1 MNCRYCGSNNAAA
14 DHRCTR
20 CGRRLHLAGAQPAPD
35 VYPVSG
41 SRALSPQLAPQ
52 TLAYVEE
59 PVPQPPK
66 RAPYQPALFNSRDLG
81 RVVPIEAYQARAAE
95 RSERA
100 KQTERTGRPAQATSA
115 PLQQQQ
121 QTNFAFPSG
130 SSTAAAATPAGR
142 PAQFGLLRDPSNEV
156 RYSQAPVAIPLHRAM
171 AAAIDLG
178 MVVVAAGLL
187 CLLLAFG
194 SGGWVLPGK
203 PLWWFAGFAGA
214 LSVIYKLV
222 WAAADADSPGL
233 RWCQLK
239 LLHFDGREP
248 VRRERL
254 ERIASSL
261 LSVMAGGLGLVWA
274 LVDEESLCWHDHSSR
289 TFLTPFSRESR
300 VN

>member
-14 DHRCTR
+14 DHRCSR
-20 CGRRLHLAGAQPAPD
+20 CGRRLHLATARPAPE

-41 SRALSPQLAPQ
+41 ARALSPQPSAE
-52 TLAYVEE
+52 AVEYVE
-59 PVPQPPK
+59 PVPQAPK

-100 KQTERTGRPAQATSA
+100 KQAERANRQAPA
-115 PLQQQQ
+115 PLPAGAALE
-121 QTNFAFPSG
+121 QTNFSFPAS
-130 SSTAAAATPAGR
+130 AAPSVAQPARG
-142 PAQFGLLRDPSNEV
+142 PASLLRDPAASQA
-156 RYSQAPVAIPLHRAM
+156 RYSQAPVAIPMHRAM

-178 MVVVAAGLL
+178 MVMVAAGTL
-187 CLLLAFG
+187 CLLIAFG
-194 SGGWVLPGK
+194 SGSWTLPGK
-203 PLWWFAGFAGA
+203 PLYWFAGVSGVLA
-214 LSVIYKLV
+214 VIYKLV

-261 LSVMAGGLGLVWA
+261 LSVMAGGLGLIWA

-300 VN
+300 VS

>member
-20 CGRRLHLAGAQPAPD
+20 CGRRLHLATARPAPD
-35 VYPVSG
+35 VYPVAG
-41 SRALSPQLAPQ
+41 AGALSPQLMSAIAEPIPD
-52 TLAYVEE
+52 VE

-66 RAPYQPALFNSRDLG
+66 RAPYQPALFASRDLG
-81 RVVPIEAYQARAAE
+81 RVVPIEAYQVRAAE

-100 KQTERTGRPAQATSA
+100 KQAEKSTRTAAMA
-115 PLQQQQ
+115 AVQQQQ
-121 QTNFAFPSG
+121 QTNFAF
-130 SSTAAAATPAGR
+130 APANGAPEAPAVR
-142 PAQFGLLRDPSNEV
+142 PTKLGLLRDPSNEA
-156 RYSQAPVAIPLHRAM
+156 RYSQAPVAIPMHRAM
-171 AAAIDLG
+171 AAAVDLA
-178 MVVVAAGLL
+178 MVMVAAGAACMLVG
-187 CLLLAFG
+187 FG
-194 SGGWVLPGK
+194 MGGWVLPGK
-203 PLWWFAGFAGA
+203 PLWWFAGLAGV
-214 LSVIYKLV
+214 LSLVYKLV

-248 VRRERL
+248 VRRERF

-289 TFLTPFSRESR
+289 TFLTPFSREPR
-300 VN
+300 VR